1 MLPHCSLNDRRGG
14 FRQGAAD
21 GEKCMRRRVAV
32 ICCLLFATKAA
43 AEPSPLSGET
53 LKAAVIGAVL
63 EVETP
68 LGVRVPLRYSEDGR
82 VTGEARGLAY
92 FLGSETDTGKWWV
105 SSDRLC
111 HKWSKWF
118 DGVLQCIRISRQGS
132 RIFWRRDDGETGTA
146 VLSKP
151 PTPPRVV
158 AAAPKV
164 PDPIPEPVTR
174 EAPEPEPAVSYSA
187 SMAGGLSIYPPR
199 TNSVPVTGSVDKEP
213 ALSSEPVIAPRNT
226 EPVLTNRAD
235 DKPVEPADK
244 TLQAA
249 APKQAIVTQP
259 LPASP
264 ERPAQTFRVAGV
276 ASDDV
281 LNVRDGP
288 SADYRATGA
297 ILPDAVGVRIVG
309 RCQAEWCPIA
319 HRGVTGWV
327 NSFYL
332 IEEPSMRGTE
342 RLRRPGTE
350 YRR

>member
-1 MLPHCSLNDRRGG
+1 
-14 FRQGAAD
+14 
-21 GEKCMRRRVAV
+21 MRRCVAV
-32 ICCLLFATKAA
+32 ICCLLFASRAT

-53 LKAAVIGAVL
+53 LKAAVTGAVL

-68 LGVRVPLRYSEDGR
+68 LGVRVPIRYSEDGR

-92 FLGSETDTGKWWV
+92 YLGAETDTGKWWV

-146 VLSKP
+146 VISTP

-158 AAAPKV
+158 VAAAPKIAE
-164 PDPIPEPVTR
+164 PAPEPVRR
-174 EAPEPEPAVSYSA
+174 EVPEPTVSYSA
-187 SMAGGLSIYPPR
+187 SMTSLPIFPR
-199 TNSVPVTGSVDKEP
+199 TNSVPATGSVEREP
-213 ALSSEPVIAPRNT
+213 APVNEPVTEAAVV
-226 EPVLTNRAD
+226 EPVTM
-235 DKPVEPADK
+235 EPAAAK
-244 TLQAA
+244 PAEVRPAETPSKAIRPAAAQKQAA
-249 APKQAIVTQP
+249 ITAQRS
-259 LPASP
+259 PAVP
-264 ERPAQTFRVAGV
+264 DRPAQTFRVAGV
-276 ASDDV
+276 AADDV

-288 SADYRATGA
+288 SADFRATGA

-309 RCQAEWCPIA
+309 RCQAEWCPIS
-319 HRGVTGWV
+319 HRGVAGWV

-332 IEEPSMRGTE
+332 IEDTTLRGSE
-342 RLRRPGTE
+342 RQARPATE

>member
-1 MLPHCSLNDRRGG
+1 
-14 FRQGAAD
+14 
-21 GEKCMRRRVAV
+21 MRRRVAV
-32 ICCLLFATKAA
+32 ICCLLFATRAT

-53 LKAAVIGAVL
+53 LKAAVTGAVL

-68 LGVRVPLRYSEDGR
+68 LGVKVPIRYSEDGR
-82 VTGEARGLAY
+82 VSGEARGLAY
-92 FLGSETDTGKWWV
+92 YLGAETDTGKWWV

-111 HKWSKWF
+111 HKWTKWF

-146 VLSKP
+146 VISTP

-158 AAAPKV
+158 VAAAPK
-164 PDPIPEPVTR
+164 IPEPKSLEPRIPEPSTLEPNGR
-174 EAPEPEPAVSYSA
+174 EAPKPTVSYSA
-187 SMAGGLSIYPPR
+187 SMSGLTIFPPR
-199 TNSVPVTGSVDKEP
+199 ANTLPVTGSVDKEP
-213 ALSSEPVIAPRNT
+213 GPST
-226 EPVLTNRAD
+226 EPVLAPVIAEPVIT
-235 DKPVEPADK
+235 KPAEPRPLEPANK
-244 TLQAA
+244 RIQAA
-249 APKQAIVTQP
+249 APKQATLAP
-259 LPASP
+259 RLPAP
-264 ERPAQTFRVAGV
+264 PDHRPAQTFRVAGV

-288 SADYRATGA
+288 SADFRATGA

-309 RCQAEWCPIA
+309 RCQGEWCPIS

-332 IEEPSMRGTE
+332 IEDTAVLRSE
-342 RLRRPGTE
+342 RQRRAGTE

>member
-1 MLPHCSLNDRRGG
+1 
-14 FRQGAAD
+14 
-21 GEKCMRRRVAV
+21 MRRRVVV
-32 ICCLLFATKAA
+32 ICCLLFATRAS

-53 LKAAVIGAVL
+53 LKAAVTGAVL

-68 LGVRVPLRYSEDGR
+68 LGIKVPIRYSEDGR
-82 VTGEARGLAY
+82 VYGEARGLAY
-92 FLGSETDTGKWWV
+92 YLGAETDTGKWWV

-146 VLSKP
+146 VISTP
-151 PTPPRVV
+151 PAPPRVV
-158 AAAPKV
+158 VATAPKT
-164 PDPIPEPVTR
+164 PEPKIAEPTPEPVVR
-174 EAPEPEPAVSYSA
+174 EAPEPTVSYSA
-187 SMAGGLSIYPPR
+187 SMTGLTIFPSRANALPA
-199 TNSVPVTGSVDKEP
+199 TGSVDREP
-213 ALSSEPVIAPRNT
+213 APSSEAVLAPTVAEPVTT
-226 EPVLTNRAD
+226 EPVLAKPAEIESASKPIRPIAPRQMASAVQRA
-235 DKPVEPADK
+235 PA
-244 TLQAA
+244 
-249 APKQAIVTQP
+249 I
-259 LPASP
+259 P
-264 ERPAQTFRVAGV
+264 ERSAQTFRVAGV

-288 SADYRATGA
+288 SSDYRATGA

-309 RCQAEWCPIA
+309 PCRGEWCPIS

-332 IEEPSMRGTE
+332 IEDTAVRRSE
-342 RLRRPGTE
+342 RERRTGAD

>member
-1 MLPHCSLNDRRGG
+1 
-14 FRQGAAD
+14 
-21 GEKCMRRRVAV
+21 V
-32 ICCLLFATKAA
+32 T
-43 AEPSPLSGET
+43 
-53 LKAAVIGAVL
+53 GAVL

-68 LGVRVPLRYSEDGR
+68 LGVRVPLRYFNDGR

-146 VLSKP
+146 VLSTP

-158 AAAPKV
+158 VATAPK
-164 PDPIPEPVTR
+164 IPEPTPEPVKR
-174 EAPEPEPAVSYSA
+174 EAPETTSSFSS
-187 SMAGGLSIYPPR
+187 SMAGMTIFPPR
-199 TNSVPVTGSVDKEP
+199 TTSLPVTGSVDKEP
-213 ALSSEPVIAPRNT
+213 ASSTEPVNTEPVIAQ
-226 EPVLTNRAD
+226 RAET
-235 DKPVEPADK
+235 KPVEPAN
-244 TLQAA
+244 TTIRPA
-249 APKQAIVTQP
+249 APKQAAANP
-259 LPASP
+259 D
-264 ERPAQTFRVAGV
+264 RPAQTFRVAGV

-288 SADYRATGA
+288 SAEYRATGA
-297 ILPDAVGVRIVG
+297 ILPDAVGVRIAG
-309 RCQAEWCPIA
+309 RCQAEWCPIV
-319 HRGVTGWV
+319 HGGVTGWV

-332 IEEPSMRGTE
+332 IEDTTVRRSE
-342 RLRRPGTE
+342 RQNRPGTE

>member
-1 MLPHCSLNDRRGG
+1 
-14 FRQGAAD
+14 
-21 GEKCMRRRVAV
+21 MRRRVAV
-32 ICCLLFATKAA
+32 ICCLLFATRAA
-43 AEPSPLSGET
+43 AEPAVLSGET
-53 LKAAVIGAVL
+53 LKAAVTGAVL

-68 LGVRVPLRYSEDGR
+68 LGVKVPIRYSEDGR

-92 FLGSETDTGKWWV
+92 YLGAETDTGKWWV

-146 VLSKP
+146 VISTP

-158 AAAPKV
+158 VAAAPKN
-164 PDPIPEPVTR
+164 PEPKVLEPTSLEPVKR
-174 EAPEPEPAVSYSA
+174 EAPEPTVSYSS
-187 SMAGGLSIYPPR
+187 SMAGLTIFPPR
-199 TNSVPVTGSVDKEP
+199 ANNVPVTGSVDKEP
-213 ALSSEPVIAPRNT
+213 APSSEPVIAPVDSEPMTSEPVIT
-226 EPVLTNRAD
+226 EPVITKRAEAT
-235 DKPVEPADK
+235 PVEPASK
-244 TLQAA
+244 AIRPA
-249 APKQAIVTQP
+249 APKQSASIAQR
-259 LPASP
+259 SP
-264 ERPAQTFRVAGV
+264 EIPNRPAPTFRVAGV

-297 ILPDAVGVRIVG
+297 ILPDAVGVHIVG
-309 RCQAEWCPIA
+309 RCQAEWCPIS
-319 HRGVTGWV
+319 HRGLTGWV

-332 IEEPSMRGTE
+332 IEDAIVRGSE
-342 RLRRPGTE
+342 RQARPATE

>member
-1 MLPHCSLNDRRGG
+1 
-14 FRQGAAD
+14 
-21 GEKCMRRRVAV
+21 MRRRVAV
-32 ICCLLFATKAA
+32 ICCLLFATRAA
-43 AEPSPLSGET
+43 AEPAVLSGET
-53 LKAAVIGAVL
+53 LKAAVTGAVL

-68 LGVRVPLRYSEDGR
+68 LGVKVPIRYSEDGR

-92 FLGSETDTGKWWV
+92 YLGAETDTGKWWV

-146 VLSKP
+146 VISTP
-151 PTPPRVV
+151 PTPPRRRRDGSQDSR
-158 AAAPKV
+158 ARPRS
-164 PDPIPEPVTR
+164 PVRR
-174 EAPEPEPAVSYSA
+174 EAPRAHRFVFRIHGWTANLPATCQHRPHD
-187 SMAGGLSIYPPR
+187 GLRRQR
-199 TNSVPVTGSVDKEP
+199 TGAEQRPGHRP
-213 ALSSEPVIAPRNT
+213 LIAEPVVT
-226 EPVLTNRAD
+226 SRAEA
-235 DKPVEPADK
+235 KPVEPANK
-244 TLQAA
+244 AIRPAAQKQAA
-249 APKQAIVTQP
+249 ITAQRS
-259 LPASP
+259 PANP
-264 ERPAQTFRVAGV
+264 DRPAQTFRVAGV

-288 SADYRATGA
+288 SADYRATGT

-309 RCQAEWCPIA
+309 RCQAEWCPIS

-332 IEEPSMRGTE
+332 IEDTTVRGSE
-342 RLRRPGTE
+342 RQARPATE

>member
-1 MLPHCSLNDRRGG
+1 
-14 FRQGAAD
+14 
-21 GEKCMRRRVAV
+21 MRRRVAV
-32 ICCLLFATKAA
+32 ICCLLFATRAE
-43 AEPSPLSGET
+43 AEPSVLSGDT
-53 LKAAVIGAVL
+53 LKAAVTGAVL

-68 LGVRVPLRYSEDGR
+68 LGVKVPLRYFDNGR

-146 VLSKP
+146 VISTP

-164 PDPIPEPVTR
+164 PEPIPEPISR
-174 EAPEPEPAVSYSA
+174 EAPEPTVPYSA
-187 SMAGGLSIYPPR
+187 SMAGLTIFPPR
-199 TNSVPVTGSVDKEP
+199 ANNLPATGSVDKEP
-213 ALSSEPVIAPRNT
+213 ALSSEPVIAPVIT
-226 EPVLTNRAD
+226 EPVITKRAEA
-235 DKPVEPADK
+235 KPVEPAN
-244 TLQAA
+244 TTIRPA
-249 APKQAIVTQP
+249 APKQAAAAQRS
-259 LPASP
+259 PANP
-264 ERPAQTFRVAGV
+264 DRPAQTFRVAGV

-288 SADYRATGA
+288 SADYSATGA
-297 ILPDAVGVRIVG
+297 ILPDAVGVHIVG
-309 RCQAEWCPIA
+309 RCQAEWCPIV
-319 HRGVTGWV
+319 HGGVTGWV
-327 NSFYL
+327 NSIYL
-332 IEEPSMRGTE
+332 IEDTAVLRSE
-342 RLRRPGTE
+342 RQHRPGTE

>member
-1 MLPHCSLNDRRGG
+1 
-14 FRQGAAD
+14 
-21 GEKCMRRRVAV
+21 MRRRVAV
-32 ICCLLFATKAA
+32 ICCLLFATRAA
-43 AEPSPLSGET
+43 AEPAVLSGET
-53 LKAAVIGAVL
+53 LKAAVTGAVL

-68 LGVRVPLRYSEDGR
+68 LGVKVPIRYSEDGR
-82 VTGEARGLAY
+82 VSGEARGLAY
-92 FLGSETDTGKWWV
+92 YLGAETDTGKWWV

-146 VLSKP
+146 VISTP

-158 AAAPKV
+158 VATAPK
-164 PDPIPEPVTR
+164 IPEPTPEPVRR
-174 EAPEPEPAVSYSA
+174 EAPEPTVSYSA
-187 SMAGGLSIYPPR
+187 SMAGLPIFPPR
-199 TNSVPVTGSVDKEP
+199 ANTVPMTGSVEKEP
-213 ALSSEPVIAPRNT
+213 APSSEPVIAPIIA
-226 EPVLTNRAD
+226 EPVVTSRAEA
-235 DKPVEPADK
+235 KPVEPTNKAIRPAAQK
-244 TLQAA
+244 QAA
-249 APKQAIVTQP
+249 ITAQRS
-259 LPASP
+259 PANPDRS
-264 ERPAQTFRVAGV
+264 AQTFRVAGV
-276 ASDDV
+276 ASGDV

-309 RCQAEWCPIA
+309 RCQAEWCPIS

-332 IEEPSMRGTE
+332 IEDTTVRGSE
-342 RLRRPGTE
+342 RQARPATE